1 MKLHLAPSF
10 PLAVMLTA
18 GLLGT
23 VMLSTAVS
31 AQSREDTLAACR
43 DAASLLEADDIDGAL
58 EEANWCLEGL
68 KQMQQALTLTLL
80 PDELDGFV
88 GGEIS
93 NQTAMGMTMIE
104 RRYSRDGDA
113 IDVSLTAGDGAA
125 GGGLAALAQMGLAMG
140 AGAGSKMRIQKRT
153 VIDTGAESGEANF
166 LVQLKSGGMLTI
178 SSATVGRDDVLA
190 FVRAFPIAE
199 LDDSLSR

>member
-1 MKLHLAPSF
+1 MKPFTSPSTRVRAAF
-10 PLAVMLTA
+10 CAT
-18 GLLGT
+18 LLGAA
-23 VMLSTAVS
+23 LFGPTAS
-31 AQSREDTLAACR
+31 AQSREDTITACR

-68 KQMQQALTLTLL
+68 KQMQKAVTLTLL
-80 PDELDGFV
+80 PDDIDGFV

-104 RRYSRDGDA
+104 RSYTRDGES
-113 IDVSLTAGDGAA
+113 IEVSLTAGDGAA

-178 SSATVGRDDVLA
+178 SSGSVDREQVLA
-190 FVRAFPIAE
+190 FVKAFPIAE
-199 LDDSLSR
+199 LDESLAR